1 MSRACEERTDALHT
15 SYRRIP
21 FVLSPLPQS
30 ALGSEMG
37 GEAAGG
43 KTLGAEG
50 AIVTEPHFQLCPCRS
65 PPPLLPSS
73 FPSFSSLSLSFP
85 FSNPLNALTTQV
97 FLRAPGSQSLGR
109 RRLFPGLSGLAGKGS
124 VLACPWVFGTNPFVC
139 VYTWNGKH
147 YGLIMEHRGKRE
159 KTEKL
164 HALGEL
170 PPVSFAANQPREPR
184 IWKLF

>member
-65 PPPLLPSS
+65 PPPFLPFS

-97 FLRAPGSQSLGR
+97 FLRAPAPRAWAGAVYFPALVVWRERAPSWLVHGCLGQILLSVSIRGMGSITG
-109 RRLFPGLSGLAGKGS
+109 
-124 VLACPWVFGTNPFVC
+124 
-139 VYTWNGKH
+139 
-147 YGLIMEHRGKRE
+147 
-159 KTEKL
+159 
-164 HALGEL
+164 
-170 PPVSFAANQPREPR
+170 
-184 IWKLF
+184 